1 MPKTKEK
8 NIFELKPYKKV
19 AQPQREWMPI
29 GAFFDLPP
37 VFCQRQTNYRAPK
50 IKKLLKERYF
60 DSHLDV
66 AVFEYPD
73 GTRVKGNGNT
83 RDVCWKDF
91 KEDGLYEH
99 IPSHVNATIYSVA
112 DNDEAKALYYTFDSD
127 ESVEKTA
134 DKITGVYRALGI
146 TFNNDKIAKGNVAKS
161 LEYASATRPSNSVN
175 SRNPDWFAIVGDFKD
190 ELVAFDA
197 IGPKKIYDATLTCAS
212 LMMLKRHGTKNKLLL
227 AGLKQLN
234 EKVKGAQHPKLG
246 TDGITKILEE
256 WTTHT
261 LFEDKQTSGVAFPK
275 QLDFVLWCF
284 EKWMNKEN
292 AIRFR
297 KPSGK
302 LNKGRGCRRDA
313 YETFWV

>member
-1 MPKTKEK
+1 MPKADVIK
-8 NIFELKPYKKV
+8 LSQYRKV
-19 AQPQREWMPI
+19 LQPQREWLLI
-29 GAFFDLPP
+29 DNFFNLEP

-50 IKKLLKERYF
+50 IKRLLKKQHF
-60 DSHLDV
+60 QSHLDV

-91 KEDGLYEH
+91 KEDGLYEY
-99 IPSHVNATIYSVA
+99 IPSHVNATIYFVA
-112 DNDEAKALYYTFDSD
+112 NDDEAKALYYTFDSD
-127 ESVEKTA
+127 DSVEKTA
-134 DKITGVYRALGI
+134 DKITGVYRALNL
-146 TFNNDKIAKGNVAKS
+146 TFNNDKIAKGNTGKA
-161 LEYASATRPSNSVN
+161 LEYASATRRSNSVN
-175 SRNPDWFAIVGDFKD
+175 SRNPDWFAIVEDFKD
-190 ELVAFDA
+190 ELTAFDA

-227 AGLKQLN
+227 TGLKQLN
-234 EKVKGAQHPKLG
+234 DKSKGAQHPKFG

-256 WTTHT
+256 WTTHA

-284 EKWMNKEN
+284 EKWMNKTN

-297 KPSGK
+297 KPTGK
-302 LNKGRGCRRDA
+302 LNKGRGCRRDV